1 MSAKAA
7 SAAGARAHRRTRS
20 RWRPQ
25 AAHLFV
31 LPYVFFLLIFGVG
44 PGLYALVISFADFRD
59 GTPHLFEAGLQ
70 NYVTAFTDFRFLPAF
85 RNVLT
90 FLLVS
95 LPFGV
100 IGVVALALLLHAR
113 GGWFAS
119 AMRTLYFVP
128 GAVAGP
134 TAVVLA
140 IFMFDPNVSPFRIL
154 LHGMGY
160 QNVIEVITPAH
171 LPWIFTLIGFFAGA
185 GGWIAI
191 FYGALNNISQEVLEA
206 ATIDGCSAWQLAMH
220 IKRPLISSYI
230 IYMLILTF
238 AGNVQLFAEPQLI
251 SASGAA
257 PIDPTWSPNQ
267 LGYTFAFGLGN
278 FGASAAISLVMV
290 LIGLLG
296 AILVIV
302 ATDFYRTSAD

>member
-1 MSAKAA
+1 MTGPDTTRHLLLVTCYPEEGCCVCKSRQR
-7 SAAGARAHRRTRS
+7 SRGARTSPDAS
-20 RWRPQ
+20 RWRLQ

-31 LPYVFFLLIFGVG
+31 LPYVFFLLVFGVG

-134 TAVVLA
+134 TRWCWRSS
-140 IFMFDPNVSPFRIL
+140 MFDPNVSPFRIL

-171 LPWIFTLIGFFAGA
+171 LPWIFTLIGFFADA

-191 FYGALNNISQEVLEA
+191 FYGALNNISQEV
-206 ATIDGCSAWQLAMH
+206 
-220 IKRPLISSYI
+220 
-230 IYMLILTF
+230 
-238 AGNVQLFAEPQLI
+238 
-251 SASGAA
+251 
-257 PIDPTWSPNQ
+257 
-267 LGYTFAFGLGN
+267 FGG
-278 FGASAAISLVMV
+278 GHDRWV
-290 LIGLLG
+290 
-296 AILVIV
+296 
-302 ATDFYRTSAD
+302 

>member
-1 MSAKAA
+1 L
-7 SAAGARAHRRTRS
+7 
-20 RWRPQ
+20 Q
-25 AAHLFV
+25 IAHLFV
-31 LPYVFFLLIFGVG
+31 LPYVLFLLIFGVA

-59 GTPHLFEAGLQ
+59 GTPHLFEAGLR

-85 RNVLT
+85 RNVLL

-95 LPFGV
+95 LPSGV

-113 GGWFAS
+113 PGRLAT
-119 AMRTLYFVP
+119 ALRTIYFVP

-134 TAVVLA
+134 TAVILA
-140 IFMFDPNVSPFRIL
+140 IFMFDPNVSPFRFL
-154 LHGMGY
+154 LRPLGY
-160 QNVIEVITPAH
+160 EHVIDVITSGH
-171 LPWIFTLIGFFAGA
+171 LPLIFTLMGFFAGA

-206 ATIDGCSAWQLAMH
+206 ATIDGCSAWQLALF
-220 IKRPLISSYI
+220 IKRPLIGSYI
-230 IYMLILTF
+230 VYMLILTF

-257 PIDPTWSPNQ
+257 PIDANWAPNQ

-278 FGASAAISLVMV
+278 FGASAAISLVML
-290 LIGLLG
+290 LIGLIG
-296 AILVIV
+296 AVLVIV
-302 ATDFYRTSAD
+302 ATDFYRTEAS